1 MIQSSLYRALNKG
14 FDYQILACKDFKESE
29 LAKEVISYFKPNTK
43 AILFPEFRAKKNDDL
58 RSFFEEF
65 LQLLGGLRE
74 FYQALENKQEA
85 IIIAPISAL
94 LHPLPKKELLES
106 FKITL
111 LEKYNLK
118 DLKDKLFYYGY
129 EILDLVEVEGEASF
143 RGDIVDIYAPNSKAY
158 RLSFFD
164 TECESI
170 KEFDPTTQMSLKE
183 DLLEIEIPPT
193 LFSLDEPSYKD
204 LKTKVEQSP
213 LNSFSKD
220 LTSFGL
226 WFLGEKANDLLH
238 AYKSVISPKAL
249 EEIQELASLNE
260 LDCERFKSLKVLE
273 NAQGY
278 EDLEIHAHALEGFI
292 ALHSNHKITLLA
304 PNKTILDNVL
314 GTIKKSNMDN
324 VLGTIEKSNMEC
336 VIAPFVLNFKTP
348 DGIFI
353 SLNSFERKKKRQ
365 KSKLAL
371 NELNPGEWV
380 VHDDYGVGVFS
391 QLVQHSV
398 LGSKR
403 DFLEIAYLGEDKLL
417 LPVENLHLIARYV
430 AQSDSV
436 PVKDRLGKGS
446 FLKLKAKVRT
456 KLLEIA
462 GKIIE
467 LAAERNLILG
477 KKMDT
482 HLAELEVF
490 KSHAGFEYTSDQEK
504 AIAEISKD
512 LSSKRVMD
520 RLLSGD
526 VGFGKTE
533 VAMHAIFCAFLN
545 GFQSVLVVPTTL
557 LAHQHFETLRARFEN
572 FGVKVARLDRYA
584 SEKNK
589 LLKAVELGLIDV
601 LVGTHA
607 ILGAKFKNL
616 GLVVVDEEHKFG
628 VKQKE
633 ALKELSKSV
642 HFLSMSA
649 TPIPRTLNMALS
661 QIKSIS
667 SLKTPP
673 TDRKPSRTFLKEKN
687 DELLKEIIYR
697 ELRRNGQIFYIH
709 NHIAS
714 ISKVKTK
721 LENLIPKLKIAILHS
736 QINANKSEEIMLEFA
751 KGNYQVLLCT
761 SIVESGIHLP
771 NANTI
776 IIDNAQN
783 FGLADLHQLRG
794 RVGRGKKEGFCYFLI
809 EDQKSLNE
817 QALKRLLALEK
828 NSYLGSGESIA
839 YHDLEIRG
847 GGNLLGQDQSGH
859 IKNIGYALYT
869 RMLEDA
875 IYELSGGKKRLEKS
889 VEIQLGVSAFLNP
902 ELIASDSL
910 RLDLYR
916 RLSLCENVDEVGQ
929 IHEEIEDRFGKIDDL
944 SAQFLQIITLK
955 ILANQLGI
963 LKLSNFNQNITLTY
977 SDEKKE
983 SLKAPSKDDNDIL
996 ETLLKHLRAQIS
1008 LKQR

>member
-29 LAKEVISYFKPNTK
+29 LAKEVISYFKPNIK

-183 DLLEIEIPPT
+183 DLLEVEIPPT
-193 LFSLDEPSYKD
+193 LFSLNEPSYKD

-260 LDCERFKSLKVLE
+260 LDGERFKSLKVLE
-273 NAQGY
+273 TPQGY

-292 ALHSNHKITLLA
+292 ALHSNRKITLLA
-304 PNKTILDNVL
+304 PNKTILDNA
-314 GTIKKSNMDN
+314 ISA
-324 VLGTIEKSNMEC
+324 IERSSIEC

-482 HLAELEVF
+482 HLAELEIF

-512 LSSKRVMD
+512 LSSNRVMD

-545 GFQSVLVVPTTL
+545 GFQSALVVPTTL
-557 LAHQHFETLRARFEN
+557 LAHQHFETLRVRFEN

-607 ILGAKFKNL
+607 VLGAKFKNL

-661 QIKSIS
+661 QIKGIS

-721 LENLIPKLKIAILHS
+721 LEDLIPKLKIAILHS
-736 QINANKSEEIMLEFA
+736 QINANESEEIMLEFA

-794 RVGRGKKEGFCYFLI
+794 RVGRGKREGFCYFLI

-828 NSYLGSGESIA
+828 NSYLGSGESVA

-916 RLSLCENVDEVGQ
+916 RLSLCENIDEVGQ

-944 SAQFLQIITLK
+944 STQFLQIITLK

-963 LKLSNFNQNITLTY
+963 IKLSNFNQNITITY

-1008 LKQR
+1008 LKRR

>member
-14 FDYQILACKDFKESE
+14 FDYQILACKDFKESK
-29 LAKEVISYFKPNTK
+29 LAKEVINYFKPHIK
-43 AILFPEFRAKKNDDL
+43 AVLFPEFRAKKNDDL

-74 FYQALENKQEA
+74 FYQALENKQET

-94 LHPLPKKELLES
+94 LHPLPKKELLKS

-170 KEFDPTTQMSLKE
+170 KELDPTTQMSLKE

-260 LDCERFKSLKVLE
+260 LDGERFKSLKVLE

-292 ALHSNHKITLLA
+292 ALHSHHKITLLA
-304 PNKTILDNVL
+304 PNKTILDNAISAL
-314 GTIKKSNMDN
+314 
-324 VLGTIEKSNMEC
+324 EKSNIEC

-436 PVKDRLGKGS
+436 PAKDRLGKGS
-446 FLKLKAKVRT
+446 FLKLKVKVRT

-462 GKIIE
+462 SKIIE

-477 KKMDT
+477 KKMDV

-504 AIAEISKD
+504 AIAEISRD

-545 GFQSVLVVPTTL
+545 GFQSALVVPTTL

-589 LLKAVELGLIDV
+589 LLKAVELGLVDV

-661 QIKSIS
+661 QIKGIS

-721 LENLIPKLKIAILHS
+721 LEELIPKLKIAILHS

-828 NSYLGSGESIA
+828 NSYLGSGESVA

-963 LKLSNFNQNITLTY
+963 IKLSNFNQNITITY

-983 SLKAPSKDDNDIL
+983 SLKTPSKDDNDIL

-1008 LKQR
+1008 LKRR

>member
-29 LAKEVISYFKPNTK
+29 LAKEVISYVKPNIK
-43 AILFPEFRAKKNDDL
+43 AVLFPEFRAKKNDDL

-74 FYQALENKQEA
+74 FYQALENKQEV

-143 RGDIVDIYAPNSKAY
+143 RGDIVDIYIPNSKAY

-164 TECESI
+164 AECESI
-170 KEFDPTTQMSLKE
+170 KELDPATQMSLKE

-226 WFLGEKANDLLH
+226 WFLGEKANDLLGV
-238 AYKSVISPKAL
+238 YQSIISPRAL

-260 LDCERFKSLKVLE
+260 LDCERFKFLKVLE
-273 NAQGY
+273 SAQGY

-304 PNKTILDNVL
+304 PNKTILDNAISAL
-314 GTIKKSNMDN
+314 DAG
-324 VLGTIEKSNMEC
+324 NMEC

-348 DGIFI
+348 DRIFI
-353 SLNSFERKKKRQ
+353 SLNSFERKKKHR

-371 NELNPGEWV
+371 NELNAGEWV

-446 FLKLKAKVRT
+446 FLKLKAKVRA

-477 KKMDT
+477 KKMDV

-504 AIAEISKD
+504 AIAEISRD
-512 LSSKRVMD
+512 LSSHRVMD

-545 GFQSVLVVPTTL
+545 GFQSALVVPTTL
-557 LAHQHFETLRARFEN
+557 LAHQHFETLRVRFEK
-572 FGVKVARLDRYA
+572 FGVKVARLDRYIKT
-584 SEKNK
+584 SEKSK
-589 LLKAVELGLIDV
+589 LLKAVELGLVDALI
-601 LVGTHA
+601 GTHA
-607 ILGAKFKNL
+607 ILGVKFKNL
-616 GLVVVDEEHKFG
+616 GLMVVDEEHKFG

-661 QIKSIS
+661 QIKGIS

-721 LENLIPKLKIAILHS
+721 LEELIPKLKIAILHS
-736 QINANKSEEIMLEFA
+736 QINANESEEIMLEFA

-916 RLSLCENVDEVGQ
+916 RLSLCENTDEVGQ
-929 IHEEIEDRFGKIDDL
+929 IHEEIEDRFGKMDDL

-963 LKLSNFNQNITLTY
+963 IKLSNFNQNITITY

-996 ETLLKHLRAQIS
+996 ETLLKHLRAQTS
-1008 LKQR
+1008 LKRR

>member
-1 MIQSSLYRALNKG
+1 MIQSSLYGALNKG

-143 RGDIVDIYAPNSKAY
+143 RGDIVDIYVPNSKAY

-193 LFSLDEPSYKD
+193 LFSLNEQSYKD

-238 AYKSVISPKAL
+238 AYKSVISPRAL

-260 LDCERFKSLKVLE
+260 LDGERFKFLKVLE
-273 NAQGY
+273 NLQGY
-278 EDLEIHAHALEGFI
+278 EDLEIHAHALESFI
-292 ALHSNHKITLLA
+292 ALHSNRKITLLA
-304 PNKTILDNVL
+304 PNKTILDNAISAL
-314 GTIKKSNMDN
+314 
-324 VLGTIEKSNMEC
+324 EKSNIEC

-365 KSKLAL
+365 RSKLAL
-371 NELNPGEWV
+371 NELNAGEWV

-391 QLVQHSV
+391 QLVQHIVS
-398 LGSKR
+398 GSKR

-436 PVKDRLGKGS
+436 PTKDRLGKGS
-446 FLKLKAKVRT
+446 FLKLKAKVKT

-545 GFQSVLVVPTTL
+545 GFQSALVVPTTL

-607 ILGAKFKNL
+607 IFCAKFKNL

-633 ALKELSKSV
+633 ALKKLSKSV

-661 QIKSIS
+661 QIKGIS
-667 SLKTPP
+667 SLKIPP

-687 DELLKEIIYR
+687 DELLKEIIHR

-721 LENLIPKLKIAILHS
+721 LEDLIPKLKIAILHS
-736 QINANKSEEIMLEFA
+736 QISAHESEETMLEFA

-889 VEIQLGVSAFLNP
+889 VEIQLSVSAFLNP
-902 ELIASDSL
+902 ELIGSDSL

-916 RLSLCENVDEVGQ
+916 RLSLCENTDEVGQ

-963 LKLSNFNQNITLTY
+963 IKLSNFNQNITITY

-1008 LKQR
+1008 LKRH

>member
-14 FDYQILACKDFKESE
+14 FDYQILACKDLKESE

-129 EILDLVEVEGEASF
+129 EIVDLVEVEGEASF

-183 DLLEIEIPPT
+183 DWLEIEIPPT

-213 LNSFSKD
+213 FNSFSKD

-273 NAQGY
+273 NPQGY
-278 EDLEIHAHALEGFI
+278 EDLEIHAHALESFI
-292 ALHSNHKITLLA
+292 ALHSNRKITLLA
-304 PNKTILDNVL
+304 PNKTILDNAVSAL
-314 GTIKKSNMDN
+314 ERNNI
-324 VLGTIEKSNMEC
+324 EC

-403 DFLEIAYLGEDKLL
+403 DFLEIAYWGEDKLL

-436 PVKDRLGKGS
+436 PIKDRLGKGS

-477 KKMDT
+477 KKMET

-545 GFQSVLVVPTTL
+545 GFQSALVVPTTL

-589 LLKAVELGLIDV
+589 LLKAVELGQIDA
-601 LVGTHA
+601 LVGTHV

-661 QIKSIS
+661 QIKGIS

-687 DELLKEIIYR
+687 DELLKEIIHR

-721 LENLIPKLKIAILHS
+721 LEDLIPKLKIAILHS
-736 QINANKSEEIMLEFA
+736 QINANESEEIMLEFA
-751 KGNYQVLLCT
+751 KGSYQVLLCT

-794 RVGRGKKEGFCYFLI
+794 RVGRGRKEGFCYFLI
-809 EDQKSLNE
+809 EDQKNLNE

-963 LKLSNFNQNITLTY
+963 IKLSNFNQNITLTY

-1008 LKQR
+1008 LKRR

>member
-29 LAKEVISYFKPNTK
+29 LAKEVISYFKPNIK

-164 TECESI
+164 MECESI

-183 DLLEIEIPPT
+183 DLLEVEIPPT
-193 LFSLDEPSYKD
+193 LFSLNEQSYKD

-226 WFLGEKANDLLH
+226 WFLGEKANDLLP

-260 LDCERFKSLKVLE
+260 LDGERFKFLKVLE
-273 NAQGY
+273 NPQGY
-278 EDLEIHAHALEGFI
+278 EDLEIHAHALESFI
-292 ALHSNHKITLLA
+292 ALHSNRKITLLA
-304 PNKTILDNVL
+304 PNKTILDNAISTL
-314 GTIKKSNMDN
+314 
-324 VLGTIEKSNMEC
+324 EKSHIEC

-371 NELNPGEWV
+371 NELNAGEWV

-403 DFLEIAYLGEDKLL
+403 DFLEIAYFGEDKLL

-436 PVKDRLGKGS
+436 PTKDRLGKGS
-446 FLKLKAKVRT
+446 FLKLKAKVKT

-462 GKIIE
+462 SKIIE

-482 HLAELEVF
+482 HLAELEIF

-512 LSSKRVMD
+512 LSSHKVMD

-545 GFQSVLVVPTTL
+545 GFQSALVVPTTL

-661 QIKSIS
+661 QIKGIS

-687 DELLKEIIYR
+687 DELLKEIIHR

-721 LENLIPKLKIAILHS
+721 LEDLIPKLKIAILHS
-736 QINANKSEEIMLEFA
+736 QISAHESEEIMLEFA

-776 IIDNAQN
+776 IIDNVQN

-817 QALKRLLALEK
+817 QALKRLIALEK

-859 IKNIGYALYT
+859 IKNIGYVLYT

-889 VEIQLGVSAFLNP
+889 VEIQLSVSAFLNP
-902 ELIASDSL
+902 ELIGSDSL

-916 RLSLCENVDEVGQ
+916 RLSLCENTDEVGQ

-963 LKLSNFNQNITLTY
+963 IKLSNFNQNITITY

-996 ETLLKHLRAQIS
+996 ETLLKHLHAQIS
-1008 LKQR
+1008 LKRH

>member
-1 MIQSSLYRALNKG
+1 MIQSSLYKALNKG
-14 FDYQILACKDFKESE
+14 FDYQILACKDFKESK
-29 LAKEVISYFKPNTK
+29 LAKEVISYFKPNIK
-43 AILFPEFRAKKNDDL
+43 AVLFPEFRAKKNDDL

-65 LQLLGGLRE
+65 LQLLGALRE
-74 FYQALENKQEA
+74 FYQALENKQET

-143 RGDIVDIYAPNSKAY
+143 RGDIVDIYIPNSKAY

-164 TECESI
+164 AECESI
-170 KEFDPTTQMSLKE
+170 KELDPTTQMSLKE

-226 WFLGEKANDLLH
+226 WFLGEKVQDLLSV
-238 AYKSVISPKAL
+238 YKSVISPKAL

-260 LDCERFKSLKVLE
+260 LDGERFKSLKVLE
-273 NAQGY
+273 NPQGY

-292 ALHSNHKITLLA
+292 ALHSHHKITLLA
-304 PNKTILDNVL
+304 PNKTILDNAISAL
-314 GTIKKSNMDN
+314 
-324 VLGTIEKSNMEC
+324 EKSSMEC

-504 AIAEISKD
+504 AIAEISRD
-512 LSSKRVMD
+512 LSSHRVMD

-545 GFQSVLVVPTTL
+545 GFQSALVVPTTL
-557 LAHQHFETLRARFEN
+557 LAHQHFETLKARFEN
-572 FGVKVARLDRYA
+572 FGVKVARLDRYIKT
-584 SEKNK
+584 SEKSK
-589 LLKAVELGLIDV
+589 LLKAVELGQVDALI
-601 LVGTHA
+601 GTHA

-616 GLVVVDEEHKFG
+616 GLMVVDEEHKFG

-661 QIKSIS
+661 QIKGIS

-721 LENLIPKLKIAILHS
+721 LEELIPKLKIAILHS
-736 QINANKSEEIMLEFA
+736 QINANESEEIMLEFA

-916 RLSLCENVDEVGQ
+916 RLSLCENTDEVGQ
-929 IHEEIEDRFGKIDDL
+929 IHEEIEDRFGKMDDL

-963 LKLSNFNQNITLTY
+963 IKLSNFNQNITLTY
-977 SDEKKE
+977 SDEHKE

-1008 LKQR
+1008 LKRR

>member
-1 MIQSSLYRALNKG
+1 MIQSSLYGALNKG

-29 LAKEVISYFKPNTK
+29 IAKEVISYFKPNTK

-164 TECESI
+164 MECESI

-193 LFSLDEPSYKD
+193 LFSLNEQSYKD

-260 LDCERFKSLKVLE
+260 LDYERFKSLKVLE
-273 NAQGY
+273 NPQGY
-278 EDLEIHAHALEGFI
+278 EDLEIHAHALESFI
-292 ALHSNHKITLLA
+292 ALHSNRKITLLA
-304 PNKTILDNVL
+304 PNKTILDNAISAL
-314 GTIKKSNMDN
+314 
-324 VLGTIEKSNMEC
+324 EKSHIEC

-371 NELNPGEWV
+371 NELNAGEWV

-436 PVKDRLGKGS
+436 PIKDRLGKGS
-446 FLKLKAKVRT
+446 FLKLKAKVKT

-462 GKIIE
+462 SKIIE

-482 HLAELEVF
+482 HLAELEIF

-504 AIAEISKD
+504 AIAEILKD

-545 GFQSVLVVPTTL
+545 GFQSALVVPTTL

-661 QIKSIS
+661 QIKGIS
-667 SLKTPP
+667 SLKIPP

-687 DELLKEIIYR
+687 DELLKEIIHR

-721 LENLIPKLKIAILHS
+721 LEDLIPKLKIAILHS
-736 QINANKSEEIMLEFA
+736 QINAHESEEIMLEFA

-776 IIDNAQN
+776 VIDNAQN

-889 VEIQLGVSAFLNP
+889 VEIQLSVSAFLNP

-916 RLSLCENVDEVGQ
+916 RLSLCENIDEVGQ

-963 LKLSNFNQNITLTY
+963 IKLSNFNQNITIIY
-977 SDEKKE
+977 SDEKRE

-1008 LKQR
+1008 LKRH

>member
-14 FDYQILACKDFKESE
+14 FDYQILACKDFKESK
-29 LAKEVISYFKPNTK
+29 LAKEVINYFKPNIK
-43 AILFPEFRAKKNDDL
+43 AVLFPEFRAKKNDDL

-74 FYQALENKQEA
+74 FYQALGNKQEA

-170 KEFDPTTQMSLKE
+170 KELDPTTQMSLKE

-238 AYKSVISPKAL
+238 AYKSVISPKVL

-260 LDCERFKSLKVLE
+260 LDGERFKSLKVLE
-273 NAQGY
+273 NPQGY

-292 ALHSNHKITLLA
+292 TLHSNRKITLLA
-304 PNKTILDNVL
+304 PNKTILDNAISAL
-314 GTIKKSNMDN
+314 
-324 VLGTIEKSNMEC
+324 EKSHIEC

-436 PVKDRLGKGS
+436 PAKDRLGKGS

-477 KKMDT
+477 KKMDV

-545 GFQSVLVVPTTL
+545 GFQSALVVPTTL

-589 LLKAVELGLIDV
+589 LLKAVELGLVDV

-661 QIKSIS
+661 QIKGIS

-828 NSYLGSGESIA
+828 NSYLGSGESVA

-916 RLSLCENVDEVGQ
+916 RLSLCEDVDEVGQ

-963 LKLSNFNQNITLTY
+963 IKLSNFNQNITITY
-977 SDEKKE
+977 GDEKKE

-996 ETLLKHLRAQIS
+996 ETLLKHLHAQIS
-1008 LKQR
+1008 LKRR

>member
-14 FDYQILACKDFKESE
+14 FDYQILACKDFKESK
-29 LAKEVISYFKPNTK
+29 LAKEVISYFKPNIK
-43 AILFPEFRAKKNDDL
+43 AVLFPEFRAKKNDDL

-74 FYQALENKQEA
+74 FYQALENKQET

-143 RGDIVDIYAPNSKAY
+143 RGDIVDIYVPNSKAY

-170 KEFDPTTQMSLKE
+170 KELDPTTQMSLKE

-193 LFSLDEPSYKD
+193 LFSLDESSYKD

-260 LDCERFKSLKVLE
+260 LDCERFKFLEVLE

-292 ALHSNHKITLLA
+292 ALHSHHKITLLA

-314 GTIKKSNMDN
+314 GTI
-324 VLGTIEKSNMEC
+324 EKSSMEC

-417 LPVENLHLIARYV
+417 LPVENLHLITRYV

-436 PVKDRLGKGS
+436 PAKDRLGKGS

-462 GKIIE
+462 SKIIE

-477 KKMDT
+477 KKMDV

-490 KSHAGFEYTSDQEK
+490 KSHAGFEYTNDQEK

-512 LSSKRVMD
+512 LSSHRVMD

-545 GFQSVLVVPTTL
+545 GFQSALVVPTTL

-572 FGVKVARLDRYA
+572 FGVKVARLDRYV

-589 LLKAVELGLIDV
+589 LLKAVELGQVDALI
-601 LVGTHA
+601 GTHA
-607 ILGAKFKNL
+607 ILGTKFKNL

-661 QIKSIS
+661 QIKGIS
-667 SLKTPP
+667 SLKIPP

-687 DELLKEIIYR
+687 DELLKEIIHR

-721 LENLIPKLKIAILHS
+721 LEELIPKLKIAILHS
-736 QINANKSEEIMLEFA
+736 QINANESEEIMLEFA

-809 EDQKSLNE
+809 ENQKSLNE

-963 LKLSNFNQNITLTY
+963 IKLSNFNQNITITY

-1008 LKQR
+1008 LKRR

>member
-29 LAKEVISYFKPNTK
+29 LAKEVISYFKPNIKT
-43 AILFPEFRAKKNDDL
+43 ILFPEFRAKKNDDL

-74 FYQALENKQEA
+74 FYQALENKQET

-143 RGDIVDIYAPNSKAY
+143 RGDIVDIYVPNSKAY

-183 DLLEIEIPPT
+183 ELLEIEIPPT

-226 WFLGEKANDLLH
+226 WFLGEKAQDLLSV
-238 AYKSVISPKAL
+238 YKSVISPRAL

-260 LDCERFKSLKVLE
+260 LDDERFKFLKVLE

-304 PNKTILDNVL
+304 PNKTILDNAISAL
-314 GTIKKSNMDN
+314 
-324 VLGTIEKSNMEC
+324 EKSSMEC

-391 QLVQHSV
+391 QLIQHSV

-436 PVKDRLGKGS
+436 PAKDRLGKGS

-504 AIAEISKD
+504 AIAEISRD
-512 LSSKRVMD
+512 LSSHRVMD

-557 LAHQHFETLRARFEN
+557 LAHQHFETLRVRFEN
-572 FGVKVARLDRYA
+572 FCVKVARLDRYA

-589 LLKAVELGLIDV
+589 LLKAVGLGLIDV

-661 QIKSIS
+661 QIKGIS

-736 QINANKSEEIMLEFA
+736 QINAYESEEIMLEFA

-929 IHEEIEDRFGKIDDL
+929 IHEEIEDRFGKMDDL

-977 SDEKKE
+977 NDEHKE

-1008 LKQR
+1008 LKRR

>member
-1 MIQSSLYRALNKG
+1 MIQSSLYGALNKG

-143 RGDIVDIYAPNSKAY
+143 RGDIVDIYVPNSKAY

-193 LFSLDEPSYKD
+193 LFSLNEQSYKD

-260 LDCERFKSLKVLE
+260 LDGERFKFLKVLE
-273 NAQGY
+273 NPQGY
-278 EDLEIHAHALEGFI
+278 EDLEIHVHALESFI
-292 ALHSNHKITLLA
+292 ALHSNRKITLLA
-304 PNKTILDNVL
+304 PNKTILDNAISVL
-314 GTIKKSNMDN
+314 
-324 VLGTIEKSNMEC
+324 EKSHIEC

-353 SLNSFERKKKRQ
+353 SLNSFERKKKHQ

-371 NELNPGEWV
+371 NELNAGEWV

-436 PVKDRLGKGS
+436 PTKDRLGKGS
-446 FLKLKAKVRT
+446 FLKLKAKVKT

-482 HLAELEVF
+482 HLAELEIF

-504 AIAEISKD
+504 AIAEILKD

-545 GFQSVLVVPTTL
+545 GFQSALVVPTTL

-589 LLKAVELGLIDV
+589 LLKAVELGLVDV

-633 ALKELSKSV
+633 SLKELSKSV

-661 QIKSIS
+661 QIKGIS
-667 SLKTPP
+667 SLKIPP

-687 DELLKEIIYR
+687 DELLKEIIHR

-721 LENLIPKLKIAILHS
+721 LEDLIPKLKIAILHS
-736 QINANKSEEIMLEFA
+736 QISAHESEEIMLEFA

-776 IIDNAQN
+776 IIDNTQN

-889 VEIQLGVSAFLNP
+889 VEIQLSVSAFLNP
-902 ELIASDSL
+902 ELIGSDSL

-916 RLSLCENVDEVGQ
+916 RLSLCENTDEVGQ

-963 LKLSNFNQNITLTY
+963 IKLSNFNQNITITY

-1008 LKQR
+1008 LKRH

>member
-14 FDYQILACKDFKESE
+14 FDYQILACKDFKESK
-29 LAKEVISYFKPNTK
+29 LAKEVISYFKPNIK
-43 AILFPEFRAKKNDDL
+43 AVLFPEFKAKKNDDL

-65 LQLLGGLRE
+65 LQLLGALRE
-74 FYQALENKQEA
+74 FYQALENKQET

-143 RGDIVDIYAPNSKAY
+143 RGDIVDIYIPNSKAY

-164 TECESI
+164 AECESI
-170 KEFDPTTQMSLKE
+170 KELDPTTQMSLKE

-226 WFLGEKANDLLH
+226 WFLGEKAQDLLSV
-238 AYKSVISPKAL
+238 YKSVISPRAL

-260 LDCERFKSLKVLE
+260 LDDERFKFLKVLE

-292 ALHSNHKITLLA
+292 ALHSHHKITLLA
-304 PNKTILDNVL
+304 PNKTILDNAL
-314 GTIKKSNMDN
+314 GALDA
-324 VLGTIEKSNMEC
+324 GNMEC

-348 DGIFI
+348 DRIFI
-353 SLNSFERKKKRQ
+353 SLNSFERKKKHK

-446 FLKLKAKVRT
+446 FLKLKAKVRA

-477 KKMDT
+477 KKMDV

-504 AIAEISKD
+504 AIAEISRD
-512 LSSKRVMD
+512 LSSHKVMD

-545 GFQSVLVVPTTL
+545 GFQSALVVPTTL
-557 LAHQHFETLRARFEN
+557 LVHQHFETLKARFEN
-572 FGVKVARLDRYA
+572 FGVKVARLDRYIKT
-584 SEKNK
+584 SEKSK
-589 LLKAVELGLIDV
+589 LLKAVELGQVDALI
-601 LVGTHA
+601 GTHA

-616 GLVVVDEEHKFG
+616 GLMVVDEEHKFG

-661 QIKSIS
+661 QIKGIS

-687 DELLKEIIYR
+687 DELLKEIIHR

-736 QINANKSEEIMLEFA
+736 QINANESEEIMLEFA

-809 EDQKSLNE
+809 EDQKNLNE

-929 IHEEIEDRFGKIDDL
+929 IHEEIEDRFGKMDDL

-977 SDEKKE
+977 SNEHKE

-1008 LKQR
+1008 LKRR

>member
-14 FDYQILACKDFKESE
+14 FDYQILACKDFKESK
-29 LAKEVISYFKPNTK
+29 LAKEVISYFKPNIK
-43 AILFPEFRAKKNDDL
+43 AVLFPEFRAKKNDDL

-65 LQLLGGLRE
+65 LQLLGALRE
-74 FYQALENKQEA
+74 FYQALENKQET

-170 KEFDPTTQMSLKE
+170 KELDPTTQMSLKE

-193 LFSLDEPSYKD
+193 LFSLDESSYKD

-226 WFLGEKANDLLH
+226 WFLGEKANDLLC
-238 AYKSVISPKAL
+238 AYKSVISPRAL

-260 LDCERFKSLKVLE
+260 LDCERFKLLKVLE

-314 GTIKKSNMDN
+314 GTI
-324 VLGTIEKSNMEC
+324 EKSSMEC

-353 SLNSFERKKKRQ
+353 SLNSFERNKKRQ

-430 AQSDSV
+430 VQSDSV
-436 PVKDRLGKGS
+436 PAKDRLGKGS

-462 GKIIE
+462 SKIIE

-477 KKMDT
+477 KKMDV

-512 LSSKRVMD
+512 LSSHRVMD

-545 GFQSVLVVPTTL
+545 GFQSALVVPTTL

-572 FGVKVARLDRYA
+572 FGVKVARLDRYIKT

-589 LLKAVELGLIDV
+589 LLKAVELGLVDV

-616 GLVVVDEEHKFG
+616 GLMVVDEEHKFG

-661 QIKSIS
+661 QIKGIS

-916 RLSLCENVDEVGQ
+916 RLSLCENTDEVGQ

-963 LKLSNFNQNITLTY
+963 IKLSNFNQNITITY
-977 SDEKKE
+977 RDEKKE

-1008 LKQR
+1008 LKRR

>member
-29 LAKEVISYFKPNTK
+29 LAKEVISYFRPNTK

-74 FYQALENKQEA
+74 FYQALENKQET

-164 TECESI
+164 AECESI

-193 LFSLDEPSYKD
+193 LFSLNEPSYKD

-226 WFLGEKANDLLH
+226 WFLGEKAHDLLH

-260 LDCERFKSLKVLE
+260 LDYERFKFLKVLE
-273 NAQGY
+273 SAQGY

-292 ALHSNHKITLLA
+292 ALHSNRKITLLA
-304 PNKTILDNVL
+304 PNKTILDNAISAL
-314 GTIKKSNMDN
+314 
-324 VLGTIEKSNMEC
+324 EKSHIEC

-430 AQSDSV
+430 VQSDSV

-446 FLKLKAKVRT
+446 FLKLKAKVKT

-462 GKIIE
+462 SKIIE

-545 GFQSVLVVPTTL
+545 GFQSALVVPTTL

-589 LLKAVELGLIDV
+589 LLKAVGLGQVDV

-661 QIKSIS
+661 QIKGIS

-721 LENLIPKLKIAILHS
+721 LEDLIPKLKIAILHS
-736 QINANKSEEIMLEFA
+736 QINANESEEIMLEFA

-828 NSYLGSGESIA
+828 NSYLGSGESVA

-859 IKNIGYALYT
+859 IKNIGYAFYT

-889 VEIQLGVSAFLNP
+889 VEIQLSVSAFLNP

-916 RLSLCENVDEVGQ
+916 RLSLCENTDEVGQ

-963 LKLSNFNQNITLTY
+963 IKLSNFNQNITITY

-1008 LKQR
+1008 LKRR

>member
-29 LAKEVISYFKPNTK
+29 LAKEVISYFKPNIK
-43 AILFPEFRAKKNDDL
+43 AVLFPEFRAKKNDDL

-74 FYQALENKQEA
+74 FYQALENKQET

-143 RGDIVDIYAPNSKAY
+143 RGDIVDIYIPNSKAY

-260 LDCERFKSLKVLE
+260 LDGERFKFLEVLE

-292 ALHSNHKITLLA
+292 TLHSNRKITLLA
-304 PNKTILDNVL
+304 PNKTILDNV
-314 GTIKKSNMDN
+314 IS
-324 VLGTIEKSNMEC
+324 TIERSSIEC

-436 PVKDRLGKGS
+436 PTKDRLGKGS
-446 FLKLKAKVRT
+446 FLKLKAKVKT

-504 AIAEISKD
+504 AIAEISRD

-545 GFQSVLVVPTTL
+545 GFQSALVVPTTL

-589 LLKAVELGLIDV
+589 LLKAAELGLIDV

-661 QIKSIS
+661 QIKGIS
-667 SLKTPP
+667 SLKIPP

-721 LENLIPKLKIAILHS
+721 LEELIPKLKIAILHS
-736 QINANKSEEIMLEFA
+736 QINTNESEEIMLEFA

-944 SAQFLQIITLK
+944 SVQFLQIITLK
-955 ILANQLGI
+955 ILANQLDI
-963 LKLSNFNQNITLTY
+963 IKLSNFNQNITITY

-1008 LKQR
+1008 LKRR

>member
-29 LAKEVISYFKPNTK
+29 LAKEVISYFKPNIK

-74 FYQALENKQEA
+74 FYQALENEQEA

-129 EILDLVEVEGEASF
+129 EIVDLVEVEGEASF

-183 DLLEIEIPPT
+183 DWLEIEIPPT
-193 LFSLDEPSYKD
+193 LFSLDESSYKD

-213 LNSFSKD
+213 FNSFSKD
-220 LTSFGL
+220 LISFGL

-238 AYKSVISPKAL
+238 AYKSVISPRAL

-260 LDCERFKSLKVLE
+260 LDCERFKLLKVLE
-273 NAQGY
+273 NPQGY
-278 EDLEIHAHALEGFI
+278 EDLEIHVHALESFM

-304 PNKTILDNVL
+304 PNKTILDNAISVL
-314 GTIKKSNMDN
+314 
-324 VLGTIEKSNMEC
+324 EKSNIEC

-436 PVKDRLGKGS
+436 PIKDRLGKGS

-477 KKMDT
+477 KKMET

-545 GFQSVLVVPTTL
+545 GFQSALVVPTTL
-557 LAHQHFETLRARFEN
+557 LVHQHFETLRARFEN

-607 ILGAKFKNL
+607 ILGTKFKNL

-661 QIKSIS
+661 QIKGIS

-721 LENLIPKLKIAILHS
+721 LEDLIPKLKIAILHS
-736 QINANKSEEIMLEFA
+736 QINANESEEIMLEFA

-828 NSYLGSGESIA
+828 NSYLGSGESVA

-916 RLSLCENVDEVGQ
+916 RLSLCENTDEVGQ

-955 ILANQLGI
+955 ILTNQLGI
-963 LKLSNFNQNITLTY
+963 IKLSNFNQNITITY
-977 SDEKKE
+977 SGEKKE

-1008 LKQR
+1008 LKRR

>member
-1 MIQSSLYRALNKG
+1 MIQSSLYKALNKG

-29 LAKEVISYFKPNTK
+29 LAKEVISYVKPNTK

-85 IIIAPISAL
+85 IIIAPISTL

-143 RGDIVDIYAPNSKAY
+143 RGDIVDIYIPNSKAY

-164 TECESI
+164 AGCESI
-170 KEFDPTTQMSLKE
+170 KELDPTTQMSLKE

-226 WFLGEKANDLLH
+226 WFLGEKAQDLLSV
-238 AYKSVISPKAL
+238 YKSVISPRAL

-260 LDCERFKSLKVLE
+260 LDDERFKFLKVLE

-304 PNKTILDNVL
+304 PNKTILDNAVSAL
-314 GTIKKSNMDN
+314 DT
-324 VLGTIEKSNMEC
+324 SNMEC

-348 DGIFI
+348 NRIFI

-371 NELNPGEWV
+371 NELNAGEWV

-391 QLVQHSV
+391 QLIQHSV

-477 KKMDT
+477 KKMDV

-504 AIAEISKD
+504 AIAEISRD
-512 LSSKRVMD
+512 LSSHRVMD

-545 GFQSVLVVPTTL
+545 GFQSALVVPTTL

-572 FGVKVARLDRYA
+572 FGVKVARLDRYIKT

-589 LLKAVELGLIDV
+589 LLKAVELGQVDALI
-601 LVGTHA
+601 GTHA

-616 GLVVVDEEHKFG
+616 GLMVVDEEHKFG

-661 QIKSIS
+661 QIKGIS

-721 LENLIPKLKIAILHS
+721 LEELIPKLKIAILHS
-736 QINANKSEEIMLEFA
+736 QINANESEEIMLEFA

-809 EDQKSLNE
+809 EDQKNLNE

-916 RLSLCENVDEVGQ
+916 RLSLCEDVDEVGQ
-929 IHEEIEDRFGKIDDL
+929 IHEEIEDRFGKMDDL

-977 SDEKKE
+977 SDEHKE

-1008 LKQR
+1008 LKRR

>member
-43 AILFPEFRAKKNDDL
+43 AVLFPELRAKKNDDL

-74 FYQALENKQEA
+74 FYQALENKQET

-170 KEFDPTTQMSLKE
+170 KEFDPITQMSLKE

-193 LFSLDEPSYKD
+193 LFSLDESSYKD

-226 WFLGEKANDLLH
+226 WFLGEKAQDLLIV
-238 AYKSVISPKAL
+238 YKSIISPRAL

-260 LDCERFKSLKVLE
+260 LDCERFKFLKVLE

-304 PNKTILDNVL
+304 PNKTILDNAISAL
-314 GTIKKSNMDN
+314 DAG
-324 VLGTIEKSNMEC
+324 NMEC

-436 PVKDRLGKGS
+436 PAKDRLGKGS

-462 GKIIE
+462 SKIIE

-477 KKMDT
+477 KKMDV

-512 LSSKRVMD
+512 LSSHRVMD

-545 GFQSVLVVPTTL
+545 GFQSALVVPTTL

-589 LLKAVELGLIDV
+589 LLKAVELGQVDALI
-601 LVGTHA
+601 GTHA

-661 QIKSIS
+661 QIKGIS

-714 ISKVKTK
+714 ILKVKTK
-721 LENLIPKLKIAILHS
+721 LEDLIPKLKIAILHS
-736 QINANKSEEIMLEFA
+736 QINANESEEIMLEFA

-828 NSYLGSGESIA
+828 NSYLGSGESVA

-916 RLSLCENVDEVGQ
+916 RLSLCENTDEVGQ

-963 LKLSNFNQNITLTY
+963 IKLSNFNQNITITY

-1008 LKQR
+1008 LKRR

>member
-74 FYQALENKQEA
+74 FYQALENKQEV

-170 KEFDPTTQMSLKE
+170 KELDPATQMSLKE

-226 WFLGEKANDLLH
+226 WFLGEKAQDLLSV
-238 AYKSVISPKAL
+238 YKSVISPKAL

-260 LDCERFKSLKVLE
+260 LDYERFKFLKVLE

-278 EDLEIHAHALEGFI
+278 EDLEIHAHALESFI

-304 PNKTILDNVL
+304 PNKMILDNAISAL
-314 GTIKKSNMDN
+314 
-324 VLGTIEKSNMEC
+324 EKSSMEC

-371 NELNPGEWV
+371 NELNAGEWV

-477 KKMDT
+477 KKMDV

-512 LSSKRVMD
+512 LSSHRVMD

-545 GFQSVLVVPTTL
+545 GFQSALVVPTTL
-557 LAHQHFETLRARFEN
+557 LAHQHFETLRTRFEN

-589 LLKAVELGLIDV
+589 LLKAVELGLVDV

-661 QIKSIS
+661 QIKGIS

-721 LENLIPKLKIAILHS
+721 LEELIPKLKIAILHS
-736 QINANKSEEIMLEFA
+736 QINANESEEIMLEFA
-751 KGNYQVLLCT
+751 KGSYQVLLCT

-963 LKLSNFNQNITLTY
+963 IKLSNFNQNITLTY

-1008 LKQR
+1008 LKRR

>member
-14 FDYQILACKDFKESE
+14 FDYQILACKDFKESK

-43 AILFPEFRAKKNDDL
+43 AVLFPEFRAKKNDDL

-74 FYQALENKQEA
+74 FYQALENKQET

-183 DLLEIEIPPT
+183 ELLEIEIPPT

-226 WFLGEKANDLLH
+226 WFLGEKANDLLC
-238 AYKSVISPKAL
+238 AYKSVISPRAL

-260 LDCERFKSLKVLE
+260 LDCERFKLLKVLE

-292 ALHSNHKITLLA
+292 ALHSNRKITLLA
-304 PNKTILDNVL
+304 PNKTILDNAISAL
-314 GTIKKSNMDN
+314 
-324 VLGTIEKSNMEC
+324 EKSSIQC

-436 PVKDRLGKGS
+436 PAKDRLGKGS

-545 GFQSVLVVPTTL
+545 GFQSALVVPTTL

-589 LLKAVELGLIDV
+589 LLKAVELGQVDALI
-601 LVGTHA
+601 GTHA

-661 QIKSIS
+661 QIKGIS

-687 DELLKEIIYR
+687 DELLKEIIHR

-721 LENLIPKLKIAILHS
+721 LEDLIPKLKIAILHS
-736 QINANKSEEIMLEFA
+736 QINANESEEIMLEFA

-963 LKLSNFNQNITLTY
+963 IKLSNFNQNITLTY
-977 SDEKKE
+977 SDEHKE

-1008 LKQR
+1008 LKRR

>member
-1 MIQSSLYRALNKG
+1 MIQSSLYGALNKG

-164 TECESI
+164 MECESI

-193 LFSLDEPSYKD
+193 LFSLNEQSYKD

-238 AYKSVISPKAL
+238 AHKSVISPKAL

-260 LDCERFKSLKVLE
+260 LDGERFKFLKVLE
-273 NAQGY
+273 NPHGY
-278 EDLEIHAHALEGFI
+278 EDLEIHAHALESFI
-292 ALHSNHKITLLA
+292 ALHSDRKITLLA
-304 PNKTILDNVL
+304 PNKTILDNAISVL
-314 GTIKKSNMDN
+314 
-324 VLGTIEKSNMEC
+324 EKSHIEC

-371 NELNPGEWV
+371 NELNAGEWV

-403 DFLEIAYLGEDKLL
+403 DFLEIAYWGEDKLL

-436 PVKDRLGKGS
+436 PTKDRLGKGN
-446 FLKLKAKVRT
+446 FLKLKAKVKT

-482 HLAELEVF
+482 HLAELEIF

-545 GFQSVLVVPTTL
+545 GFQSALVVPTTL

-607 ILGAKFKNL
+607 IFCTKFKNL

-661 QIKSIS
+661 QIKGIS
-667 SLKTPP
+667 SLKIPP

-687 DELLKEIIYR
+687 DELLKEIIHR

-721 LENLIPKLKIAILHS
+721 LEDLIPKLKIAILHS
-736 QINANKSEEIMLEFA
+736 QINANESEEIMLEFA

-776 IIDNAQN
+776 VIDNAQN

-889 VEIQLGVSAFLNP
+889 VEIQLSVSAFLNP

-916 RLSLCENVDEVGQ
+916 RLSLCENTDEVGQ

-963 LKLSNFNQNITLTY
+963 IKLSNFNQNITITY

-996 ETLLKHLRAQIS
+996 ETLLKHLHAQIS
-1008 LKQR
+1008 LKRH

>member
-74 FYQALENKQEA
+74 FYQTLENKQEA

-164 TECESI
+164 MECESI

-193 LFSLDEPSYKD
+193 LFSLNEQSYKD

-260 LDCERFKSLKVLE
+260 LDGERFKFLKVLE
-273 NAQGY
+273 NPQGY
-278 EDLEIHAHALEGFI
+278 EDLEIHAHALESFI
-292 ALHSNHKITLLA
+292 ALHSNRKITLLA
-304 PNKTILDNVL
+304 PNKTILDNAISVL
-314 GTIKKSNMDN
+314 
-324 VLGTIEKSNMEC
+324 EKSHIEC

-371 NELNPGEWV
+371 NELNAGEWV

-436 PVKDRLGKGS
+436 PTKDRLGKGS
-446 FLKLKAKVRT
+446 FLKLKAKVKT

-462 GKIIE
+462 SKIIE

-545 GFQSVLVVPTTL
+545 GFQSALVVPTTL

-607 ILGAKFKNL
+607 IFCAKFKNL

-661 QIKSIS
+661 QIKGIS
-667 SLKTPP
+667 SLKIPP

-687 DELLKEIIYR
+687 DELLKEIIHR

-721 LENLIPKLKIAILHS
+721 LEELIPKLKIAILHS
-736 QINANKSEEIMLEFA
+736 QINANESEETMLEFA

-889 VEIQLGVSAFLNP
+889 VEIQLSVSAFLNP

-916 RLSLCENVDEVGQ
+916 RLSLCENTDEVGQ
-929 IHEEIEDRFGKIDDL
+929 IHEEIEDRFGKADDL
-944 SAQFLQIITLK
+944 STQFLQIITLK

-963 LKLSNFNQNITLTY
+963 IKLSNFNQNITITY

-996 ETLLKHLRAQIS
+996 ETLLKHLHAQIS
-1008 LKQR
+1008 LKRH

>member
-43 AILFPEFRAKKNDDL
+43 AVLFPEFRAKKNDDL

-164 TECESI
+164 AECESI
-170 KEFDPTTQMSLKE
+170 KELDPTTQMSLKE

-213 LNSFSKD
+213 FNSFSKD

-260 LDCERFKSLKVLE
+260 LDYERFKFLKVLE

-314 GTIKKSNMDN
+314 GTI
-324 VLGTIEKSNMEC
+324 EKSSMEC

-436 PVKDRLGKGS
+436 PAKDRLGKGS

-512 LSSKRVMD
+512 LSSHRVMD

-533 VAMHAIFCAFLN
+533 VAMHAIFCTFLN
-545 GFQSVLVVPTTL
+545 GFQSALVVPTTL

-589 LLKAVELGLIDV
+589 LLKAVELGQVDV

-661 QIKSIS
+661 QIKGIS
-667 SLKTPP
+667 SLKIPP

-687 DELLKEIIYR
+687 DELLKEIIHR

-721 LENLIPKLKIAILHS
+721 LEDLIPKLKIAILHS
-736 QINANKSEEIMLEFA
+736 QISANESEEIMLEFA

-869 RMLEDA
+869 RMLEDV

-889 VEIQLGVSAFLNP
+889 VEIQLSVSAFLNP

-916 RLSLCENVDEVGQ
+916 RLSLCENTDEVGQ

-963 LKLSNFNQNITLTY
+963 IKLSNFNQNITIIY

-996 ETLLKHLRAQIS
+996 ETLLKHLRTQIP
-1008 LKQR
+1008 LKRH

>member
-14 FDYQILACKDFKESE
+14 FDYQILACKDFKESK

-170 KEFDPTTQMSLKE
+170 KEFDPITQMSLKE

-204 LKTKVEQSP
+204 LKAKVEQSP

-226 WFLGEKANDLLH
+226 WFLGEKAQDLPSV
-238 AYKSVISPKAL
+238 YKSVISPRAL

-260 LDCERFKSLKVLE
+260 LDYERFKFLEVLE

-292 ALHSNHKITLLA
+292 TLHSNRKITLLA
-304 PNKTILDNVL
+304 PNKTILDNAISAL
-314 GTIKKSNMDN
+314 ERS
-324 VLGTIEKSNMEC
+324 SMEC

-436 PVKDRLGKGS
+436 PIKDRLGKGS

-504 AIAEISKD
+504 AIAEISRD
-512 LSSKRVMD
+512 LSSRRVMD

-533 VAMHAIFCAFLN
+533 VAMHAIFCTFLN
-545 GFQSVLVVPTTL
+545 GFQSALVVPTTL

-572 FGVKVARLDRYA
+572 FGVRVARLDRYIKT

-589 LLKAVELGLIDV
+589 LLKAVGLGLIDV

-661 QIKSIS
+661 QIKGIS

-687 DELLKEIIYR
+687 DELLKEIIHR

-721 LENLIPKLKIAILHS
+721 LEELIPKLKIAILHS

-828 NSYLGSGESIA
+828 NSYLGSGESVA

-916 RLSLCENVDEVGQ
+916 RLSLCENTDEVGQ

-963 LKLSNFNQNITLTY
+963 IKLSNFNQNITITY

-983 SLKAPSKDDNDIL
+983 NLKAPSKDDNDIL

-1008 LKQR
+1008 LKRR

>member
-29 LAKEVISYFKPNTK
+29 LAKEVISYFKPNIK
-43 AILFPEFRAKKNDDL
+43 AILFPEFRTKKNDDL

-74 FYQALENKQEA
+74 FYQALENKQET

-170 KEFDPTTQMSLKE
+170 KELDPITQMSLKE

-260 LDCERFKSLKVLE
+260 LDGERFKSLKVLE

-292 ALHSNHKITLLA
+292 TLHSNYKITLLA
-304 PNKTILDNVL
+304 PNKTILDNA
-314 GTIKKSNMDN
+314 ISA
-324 VLGTIEKSNMEC
+324 IEKSSMEC

-371 NELNPGEWV
+371 NELNAGEWV

-436 PVKDRLGKGS
+436 PTKDRLGKGS
-446 FLKLKAKVRT
+446 FLKLKAKVRA

-477 KKMDT
+477 KKMDV

-545 GFQSVLVVPTTL
+545 GFQSALVVPTTL

-589 LLKAVELGLIDV
+589 LLRAVELGLIDV

-661 QIKSIS
+661 QIKGIS

-721 LENLIPKLKIAILHS
+721 LEELIPKLKIAILHS

-916 RLSLCENVDEVGQ
+916 RLSLCENIDEVGQ

-963 LKLSNFNQNITLTY
+963 IKLSNFNQNITITY

-996 ETLLKHLRAQIS
+996 ETLLKHLRTQIS
-1008 LKQR
+1008 LKRR

>member
-1 MIQSSLYRALNKG
+1 MIQSSLYKALNKG

-29 LAKEVISYFKPNTK
+29 LAKEVISYFKPNIK
-43 AILFPEFRAKKNDDL
+43 AVLFPEFRAKKNDDL

-143 RGDIVDIYAPNSKAY
+143 RGDIVDIYVPNSKAY

-164 TECESI
+164 MECESI

-193 LFSLDEPSYKD
+193 LFSLDEQSYKD

-260 LDCERFKSLKVLE
+260 LDGERFTFLKVLE
-273 NAQGY
+273 NLQGY
-278 EDLEIHAHALEGFI
+278 EDLEIHAHALESFI
-292 ALHSNHKITLLA
+292 TLHSNRKITLLA
-304 PNKTILDNVL
+304 PNKTILDNA
-314 GTIKKSNMDN
+314 ISA
-324 VLGTIEKSNMEC
+324 IERSSIEC

-365 KSKLAL
+365 KSRLAL
-371 NELNPGEWV
+371 NELNAGEWV

-436 PVKDRLGKGS
+436 PAKDRLGKGS

-545 GFQSVLVVPTTL
+545 GFQSALVVPTTL

-584 SEKNK
+584 GEKNK
-589 LLKAVELGLIDV
+589 LLKAVELGLVNV

-661 QIKSIS
+661 QIKGIS
-667 SLKTPP
+667 SLKIPP

-687 DELLKEIIYR
+687 DGLLKEIIHR

-721 LENLIPKLKIAILHS
+721 LEDLIPKLKIAILHS

-889 VEIQLGVSAFLNP
+889 VEIQLSVSAFLNP

-916 RLSLCENVDEVGQ
+916 RLSLCENTDEVGQ

-963 LKLSNFNQNITLTY
+963 IKLSNFNQNITITY

-1008 LKQR
+1008 LKRH

>member
-74 FYQALENKQEA
+74 FYQALENKQET

-164 TECESI
+164 MECESI

-193 LFSLDEPSYKD
+193 LFSLDERSYKD

-238 AYKSVISPKAL
+238 AYKSVISPRAL

-260 LDCERFKSLKVLE
+260 LDNERFKFLKVLE
-273 NAQGY
+273 NPQGY
-278 EDLEIHAHALEGFI
+278 EDLEIHAHALESFI
-292 ALHSNHKITLLA
+292 ALHSNRKITLLA
-304 PNKTILDNVL
+304 PNKTILDNAISAL
-314 GTIKKSNMDN
+314 
-324 VLGTIEKSNMEC
+324 EKSHIEC

-371 NELNPGEWV
+371 NELNAGEWV

-403 DFLEIAYLGEDKLL
+403 DFLEIAYWGEDKLL

-436 PVKDRLGKGS
+436 PIKDRLGKGS
-446 FLKLKAKVRT
+446 FLKLKAKVKT

-462 GKIIE
+462 SKIIE

-545 GFQSVLVVPTTL
+545 GFQSALVVPTTL

-607 ILGAKFKNL
+607 IFCTKFKNL

-661 QIKSIS
+661 QIKGIS
-667 SLKTPP
+667 SLKIPP

-687 DELLKEIIYR
+687 DELLKEIIHR

-721 LENLIPKLKIAILHS
+721 LEDLIPKLKIAILHS
-736 QINANKSEEIMLEFA
+736 QISAHESEEIMLEFA

-817 QALKRLLALEK
+817 QSLKRLLALEK

-889 VEIQLGVSAFLNP
+889 VEIQLSVSAFLNP

-916 RLSLCENVDEVGQ
+916 RLSLCENTDEVGQ

-963 LKLSNFNQNITLTY
+963 IKLSNFNQNITITY

-996 ETLLKHLRAQIS
+996 ETLLKHLRAQIP
-1008 LKQR
+1008 LKRH

>member
-1 MIQSSLYRALNKG
+1 MIQSSLYGALNKG

-164 TECESI
+164 MECESI

-193 LFSLDEPSYKD
+193 LFSLNEQSYKD

-260 LDCERFKSLKVLE
+260 LDNERFKFLKVLE
-273 NAQGY
+273 NPQGY
-278 EDLEIHAHALEGFI
+278 EDLEIHAHALESFI
-292 ALHSNHKITLLA
+292 ALHSNRKITLLA
-304 PNKTILDNVL
+304 PNKTILDNAISAL
-314 GTIKKSNMDN
+314 
-324 VLGTIEKSNMEC
+324 EKSHIEC

-371 NELNPGEWV
+371 NELNAGEWV

-436 PVKDRLGKGS
+436 PTKDRLGKGS
-446 FLKLKAKVRT
+446 FLKLKAKVKT

-462 GKIIE
+462 SKIIE

-482 HLAELEVF
+482 HLAELEIF

-504 AIAEISKD
+504 VIAEISKD

-545 GFQSVLVVPTTL
+545 GFQSALVVPTTL
-557 LAHQHFETLRARFEN
+557 LVHQHFETLRARFEN

-661 QIKSIS
+661 QIKGIS
-667 SLKTPP
+667 SLKIPP

-687 DELLKEIIYR
+687 DELLKEIIHR

-721 LENLIPKLKIAILHS
+721 LEYLIPKLKIAILHS
-736 QINANKSEEIMLEFA
+736 QISANESEEIMLEFA

-776 IIDNAQN
+776 IIDNVQN

-889 VEIQLGVSAFLNP
+889 VEIQLSVSAFLNP

-916 RLSLCENVDEVGQ
+916 RLSLCENIDEVGQ

-963 LKLSNFNQNITLTY
+963 IKLSNFNQNITITY

-1008 LKQR
+1008 LKRH

>member
-14 FDYQILACKDFKESE
+14 FDYQILACKDFKESK
-29 LAKEVISYFKPNTK
+29 LAKEVISYFKPNIK
-43 AILFPEFRAKKNDDL
+43 AVLFPEFRAKKNDDL

-65 LQLLGGLRE
+65 LQLLGALRE
-74 FYQALENKQEA
+74 FYQALENKQET

-143 RGDIVDIYAPNSKAY
+143 RGDIVDIYIPNSKAY

-170 KEFDPTTQMSLKE
+170 KELDPTTQMSLKE

-260 LDCERFKSLKVLE
+260 LDGERFKSLKVLE

-304 PNKTILDNVL
+304 PNKTILDNAISAL
-314 GTIKKSNMDN
+314 
-324 VLGTIEKSNMEC
+324 EKSNIEC

-430 AQSDSV
+430 VQSDSV
-436 PVKDRLGKGS
+436 PAKDRLGKGS

-512 LSSKRVMD
+512 LSSHRVMD

-545 GFQSVLVVPTTL
+545 GFQSALVVPTTL

-589 LLKAVELGLIDV
+589 LLKAVELGLVDV

-661 QIKSIS
+661 QIKGIS

-721 LENLIPKLKIAILHS
+721 LEELIPKLKIAILHS

-828 NSYLGSGESIA
+828 NSYLGSGESVA

-963 LKLSNFNQNITLTY
+963 IKLSNFNQNITITY
-977 SDEKKE
+977 GDEKKE

-1008 LKQR
+1008 LKRR

>member
-143 RGDIVDIYAPNSKAY
+143 RGDIVDIYAPYSKAY

-193 LFSLDEPSYKD
+193 LFSLNEQSYKD

-249 EEIQELASLNE
+249 EEIQELTSLNE
-260 LDCERFKSLKVLE
+260 LDNERFKFLKVLE
-273 NAQGY
+273 NPQGY
-278 EDLEIHAHALEGFI
+278 EDLEIHAHALESFI
-292 ALHSNHKITLLA
+292 ALHSNCKITLLA
-304 PNKTILDNVL
+304 PNKTILDNAISAL
-314 GTIKKSNMDN
+314 
-324 VLGTIEKSNMEC
+324 EKSHIEC

-371 NELNPGEWV
+371 NELNAGEWV

-403 DFLEIAYLGEDKLL
+403 DFLEIAYWGEDKLL

-436 PVKDRLGKGS
+436 PIKDRLGKGS
-446 FLKLKAKVRT
+446 FLKLKAKVKT

-462 GKIIE
+462 SKIIE

-545 GFQSVLVVPTTL
+545 GFQSALVVPTTL

-607 ILGAKFKNL
+607 ILGTKFKNL

-661 QIKSIS
+661 QIKGIS
-667 SLKTPP
+667 SLKIPP

-687 DELLKEIIYR
+687 DELLKEIIHR

-721 LENLIPKLKIAILHS
+721 LEDLIPKLKIAILHS
-736 QINANKSEEIMLEFA
+736 QISAHESEEIMLEFA

-817 QALKRLLALEK
+817 QSLKRLLALEK

-889 VEIQLGVSAFLNP
+889 VEIQLSVSAFLNP

-916 RLSLCENVDEVGQ
+916 RLSLCENTDEVGQ

-963 LKLSNFNQNITLTY
+963 IKLSNFNQNITITY

-996 ETLLKHLRAQIS
+996 ETLLKHLRAQIP
-1008 LKQR
+1008 LKRH

>member
-14 FDYQILACKDFKESE
+14 FDYQILACKDFKESK
-29 LAKEVISYFKPNTK
+29 LAKEVISYFKPNIK
-43 AILFPEFRAKKNDDL
+43 AVLFPEFRAKKNDDL

-74 FYQALENKQEA
+74 FYQALENKQET

-170 KEFDPTTQMSLKE
+170 KELDPTTQMSLKE

-193 LFSLDEPSYKD
+193 LFSLDESSYKD

-226 WFLGEKANDLLH
+226 WFLGEKAQDLLSV
-238 AYKSVISPKAL
+238 YKSVISPRAL
-249 EEIQELASLNE
+249 EEIQDLAGLNE
-260 LDCERFKSLKVLE
+260 LDYERFKFLKVLE

-304 PNKTILDNVL
+304 PNKTILDNAISTL
-314 GTIKKSNMDN
+314 
-324 VLGTIEKSNMEC
+324 ERSNMEC

-348 DGIFI
+348 DRIFI

-371 NELNPGEWV
+371 NELNAGEWV

-436 PVKDRLGKGS
+436 PAKDRLGKGS
-446 FLKLKAKVRT
+446 FLKLKAKVRA

-545 GFQSVLVVPTTL
+545 GFQSALVVPTTL

-589 LLKAVELGLIDV
+589 LLKAVELGQVDV
-601 LVGTHA
+601 LIGTHA
-607 ILGAKFKNL
+607 ILGTKFKNL

-661 QIKSIS
+661 QIKGIS

-687 DELLKEIIYR
+687 DELLKEIIHR

-721 LENLIPKLKIAILHS
+721 LEGLIPKLKIAILHS
-736 QINANKSEEIMLEFA
+736 QINANESEEIMLEFA

-847 GGNLLGQDQSGH
+847 AGICS
-859 IKNIGYALYT
+859 
-869 RMLEDA
+869 
-875 IYELSGGKKRLEKS
+875 
-889 VEIQLGVSAFLNP
+889 
-902 ELIASDSL
+902 
-910 RLDLYR
+910 
-916 RLSLCENVDEVGQ
+916 
-929 IHEEIEDRFGKIDDL
+929 GKIR
-944 SAQFLQIITLK
+944 A
-955 ILANQLGI
+955 GI
-963 LKLSNFNQNITLTY
+963 LKTLVMR
-977 SDEKKE
+977 SIRAC
-983 SLKAPSKDDNDIL
+983 LKTRFMN
-996 ETLLKHLRAQIS
+996 
-1008 LKQR
+1008 

>member
-14 FDYQILACKDFKESE
+14 FDYQILACKDFKESK

-74 FYQALENKQEA
+74 FYQALENKQET

-170 KEFDPTTQMSLKE
+170 KEFDPITQMSLKE

-226 WFLGEKANDLLH
+226 WFLGEKAQDLLSV
-238 AYKSVISPKAL
+238 YKSVISPKAL

-260 LDCERFKSLKVLE
+260 LDGERFKLLKVLE

-304 PNKTILDNVL
+304 PNKTILDN
-314 GTIKKSNMDN
+314 I
-324 VLGTIEKSNMEC
+324 LGTIEKSSMEC

-371 NELNPGEWV
+371 NELNAGEWV

-403 DFLEIAYLGEDKLL
+403 DFLEIAYWGEDKLL

-436 PVKDRLGKGS
+436 PIKDRLGKGS

-477 KKMDT
+477 KKMDV

-545 GFQSVLVVPTTL
+545 GFQSALVVPTTL

-589 LLKAVELGLIDV
+589 LLKAVELGLVDV

-607 ILGAKFKNL
+607 ILGTKFKNL

-661 QIKSIS
+661 QIKGIS

-721 LENLIPKLKIAILHS
+721 LEDLIPKLKIAILHS

-889 VEIQLGVSAFLNP
+889 VEIQLSVSAFLNP

-916 RLSLCENVDEVGQ
+916 RLSLCENTDEVGQ

-963 LKLSNFNQNITLTY
+963 IKLSNFNQNITLTY

-1008 LKQR
+1008 LKRH

>member
-1 MIQSSLYRALNKG
+1 MIQSSLYRALKKG

-29 LAKEVISYFKPNTK
+29 LAKEVISYFKPNIK

-74 FYQALENKQEA
+74 FYQALENKQEV

-164 TECESI
+164 AECESI

-193 LFSLDEPSYKD
+193 LFSLNEPSYKD

-226 WFLGEKANDLLH
+226 WFLGEKAHDLLH

-260 LDCERFKSLKVLE
+260 LDYERFKFLKVLE
-273 NAQGY
+273 SAQGY
-278 EDLEIHAHALEGFI
+278 EDLEIHVHALEGFI
-292 ALHSNHKITLLA
+292 ALHSHHKIMLLA
-304 PNKTILDNVL
+304 PNKTILDNAISAL
-314 GTIKKSNMDN
+314 
-324 VLGTIEKSNMEC
+324 EKSHIEC

-436 PVKDRLGKGS
+436 PTKDRLGKGS
-446 FLKLKAKVRT
+446 FLKLKAKVKT

-462 GKIIE
+462 SKIIE

-545 GFQSVLVVPTTL
+545 GFQSALVVPTTL

-589 LLKAVELGLIDV
+589 LLKAVGLGLIDV

-661 QIKSIS
+661 QIKGIS

-687 DELLKEIIYR
+687 DELLKEIIHR

-721 LENLIPKLKIAILHS
+721 LEELIPKLKIAILHS
-736 QINANKSEEIMLEFA
+736 QINANESEEIMLEFA

-828 NSYLGSGESIA
+828 NSYLGSGESVA

-916 RLSLCENVDEVGQ
+916 RLSLCENTDEVGQ
-929 IHEEIEDRFGKIDDL
+929 IHEEIEDRFGKTDDL

-963 LKLSNFNQNITLTY
+963 IKLSNFNQNITITY

-1008 LKQR
+1008 LKRH

>member
-43 AILFPEFRAKKNDDL
+43 AVLFPEFRAKKNDDL

-164 TECESI
+164 AECESI
-170 KEFDPTTQMSLKE
+170 KELDPTTQMSLKE

-213 LNSFSKD
+213 FNSFSKD

-260 LDCERFKSLKVLE
+260 LDYERFKFLKVLE

-314 GTIKKSNMDN
+314 GTI
-324 VLGTIEKSNMEC
+324 EKSSMEC

-436 PVKDRLGKGS
+436 PAKDRLGKGS

-512 LSSKRVMD
+512 LSSHKVMD

-533 VAMHAIFCAFLN
+533 VAMHAIFCTFLN
-545 GFQSVLVVPTTL
+545 GFQSALVVPTTL

-589 LLKAVELGLIDV
+589 LLKAVGLGLIDV

-661 QIKSIS
+661 QIKGIS
-667 SLKTPP
+667 SLKIPP

-687 DELLKEIIYR
+687 DELLKEIIHR

-736 QINANKSEEIMLEFA
+736 QINAHESEEIMLEFA

-828 NSYLGSGESIA
+828 NSYLGSGESVA

-963 LKLSNFNQNITLTY
+963 IKLSNFNQNITITY

-1008 LKQR
+1008 LKRH

>member
-29 LAKEVISYFKPNTK
+29 LAKEVISYFKPNIK
-43 AILFPEFRAKKNDDL
+43 AVLFPEFRAKKNDDL

-74 FYQALENKQEA
+74 FYQALGNKQEA

-170 KEFDPTTQMSLKE
+170 KELDPTTQMSLKE

-193 LFSLDEPSYKD
+193 LFSLDEPSYKN

-226 WFLGEKANDLLH
+226 WFLGEKAQDLLSV
-238 AYKSVISPKAL
+238 YKSIISPRAL

-260 LDCERFKSLKVLE
+260 LDDERFKSLKVLE

-304 PNKTILDNVL
+304 PNKTILDNVISAL
-314 GTIKKSNMDN
+314 ERSN
-324 VLGTIEKSNMEC
+324 IEC

-371 NELNPGEWV
+371 NELNAGEWV

-436 PVKDRLGKGS
+436 PAKDRLGKGS

-477 KKMDT
+477 KKMDV

-504 AIAEISKD
+504 AIAEISRD

-545 GFQSVLVVPTTL
+545 GFQSALVVPTTL

-589 LLKAVELGLIDV
+589 LLKAVELGLVDV

-607 ILGAKFKNL
+607 VLGAKFKNL

-661 QIKSIS
+661 QIKGIS

-721 LENLIPKLKIAILHS
+721 LEDLIPKLKIAILHS

-828 NSYLGSGESIA
+828 NSYLGSGESVA

-916 RLSLCENVDEVGQ
+916 RLSLCEDVDEVGQ

-963 LKLSNFNQNITLTY
+963 IKLSNFNQNITITY

-1008 LKQR
+1008 LKRR

>member
-14 FDYQILACKDFKESE
+14 FDYQILTCKDFKESE

-74 FYQALENKQEA
+74 FYQALENKQET

-170 KEFDPTTQMSLKE
+170 KELDPTTQMSLKE

-193 LFSLDEPSYKD
+193 LFSLDESSYKD

-238 AYKSVISPKAL
+238 AYKSVISPRAL

-260 LDCERFKSLKVLE
+260 LNYERFKFLKVLE

-292 ALHSNHKITLLA
+292 ALHSHHKITLLA
-304 PNKTILDNVL
+304 PNKTILDNAISAL
-314 GTIKKSNMDN
+314 
-324 VLGTIEKSNMEC
+324 EKSNIEC

-462 GKIIE
+462 SKIIE

-545 GFQSVLVVPTTL
+545 GFQSALVVPTTL

-572 FGVKVARLDRYA
+572 FGVKVARLDRYVKT

-589 LLKAVELGLIDV
+589 LLKAVELGQVDALI
-601 LVGTHA
+601 GTHA

-661 QIKSIS
+661 QIKGIS

-721 LENLIPKLKIAILHS
+721 LEYLIPKLKIAILHS
-736 QINANKSEEIMLEFA
+736 QINANESEEIMLEFA

-963 LKLSNFNQNITLTY
+963 LKLSNFNQNITITY
-977 SDEKKE
+977 GDEKKE

-1008 LKQR
+1008 LKRR

>member
-29 LAKEVISYFKPNTK
+29 LAKEVISYFKPNIK
-43 AILFPEFRAKKNDDL
+43 AVLFPEFRAKKNDDL

-74 FYQALENKQEA
+74 FYQALENKQEV

-129 EILDLVEVEGEASF
+129 EIVDLVEVEGEASF

-183 DLLEIEIPPT
+183 DWLEIEIPPT

-213 LNSFSKD
+213 FNSFSKD

-238 AYKSVISPKAL
+238 AYKSIISPKAL

-260 LDCERFKSLKVLE
+260 LDCERFKFLKVLE
-273 NAQGY
+273 NLQGY
-278 EDLEIHAHALEGFI
+278 EDLEIHAHALESFI
-292 ALHSNHKITLLA
+292 ALHSNRKITLLA
-304 PNKTILDNVL
+304 PNKTILDNAVSVL
-314 GTIKKSNMDN
+314 ERNNI
-324 VLGTIEKSNMEC
+324 EC

-403 DFLEIAYLGEDKLL
+403 DFLEIAYWGEDKLL

-477 KKMDT
+477 KKMET

-545 GFQSVLVVPTTL
+545 GFQSTLVVPTTL

-607 ILGAKFKNL
+607 ILGTKFKNL

-661 QIKSIS
+661 QIKGIS

-721 LENLIPKLKIAILHS
+721 LEDLIPKLKIAILHS
-736 QINANKSEEIMLEFA
+736 QISANESEEIMLEFA
-751 KGNYQVLLCT
+751 KGSYQVLLCT

-916 RLSLCENVDEVGQ
+916 RLSLCENTDEVGQ

-963 LKLSNFNQNITLTY
+963 IKLSNFNQNITITY

-1008 LKQR
+1008 LKRR

>member
-164 TECESI
+164 MECESI

-193 LFSLDEPSYKD
+193 LFSLNEQSYKD
-204 LKTKVEQSP
+204 LQTKVEQSP

-260 LDCERFKSLKVLE
+260 LDGERFKFLKVLE
-273 NAQGY
+273 NPQGY
-278 EDLEIHAHALEGFI
+278 EDLEIHAHALESFI
-292 ALHSNHKITLLA
+292 ALHSNRKITLLA
-304 PNKTILDNVL
+304 PNKTILDNAISAL
-314 GTIKKSNMDN
+314 
-324 VLGTIEKSNMEC
+324 EKSHIEC

-371 NELNPGEWV
+371 NELNAGEWV

-403 DFLEIAYLGEDKLL
+403 DFLEIAYWGEDKLL

-436 PVKDRLGKGS
+436 PTKDRLGKGS
-446 FLKLKAKVRT
+446 FLKLKAKVKT

-490 KSHAGFEYTSDQEK
+490 KSYAGFEYTSDQEK

-545 GFQSVLVVPTTL
+545 GFQSALVVPTTL

-589 LLKAVELGLIDV
+589 LLKAVGLGLIDV

-607 ILGAKFKNL
+607 ILGTKFKNL

-661 QIKSIS
+661 QIKGIS
-667 SLKTPP
+667 SLKIPP

-687 DELLKEIIYR
+687 DELLKEIIHR

-721 LENLIPKLKIAILHS
+721 LEDLIPKLKIAILHS
-736 QINANKSEEIMLEFA
+736 QISAHESEEIMLEFA

-889 VEIQLGVSAFLNP
+889 VEIQLSVSAFLNP

-916 RLSLCENVDEVGQ
+916 RLSLCENTDEVGQ

-963 LKLSNFNQNITLTY
+963 IKLSNFNQNITIAY
-977 SDEKKE
+977 SDGKKE

-996 ETLLKHLRAQIS
+996 ETLLKHLRTQIS
-1008 LKQR
+1008 LKRH

>member
-14 FDYQILACKDFKESE
+14 FDYQILACKDFKESK
-29 LAKEVISYFKPNTK
+29 LAKEVINYFKPNIK
-43 AILFPEFRAKKNDDL
+43 AVLFPEFRAKKNDDL

-65 LQLLGGLRE
+65 LQLLGALRE
-74 FYQALENKQEA
+74 FYQALENKQET

-170 KEFDPTTQMSLKE
+170 KELDPTTQMSLKE

-260 LDCERFKSLKVLE
+260 LDCERFKLLKVLE
-273 NAQGY
+273 TPQGY

-314 GTIKKSNMDN
+314 GTI
-324 VLGTIEKSNMEC
+324 EKSSMEC

-403 DFLEIAYLGEDKLL
+403 DFLEIAYWGEDKLL

-436 PVKDRLGKGS
+436 PTKDRLGKGS
-446 FLKLKAKVRT
+446 FLKLKAKVKT

-545 GFQSVLVVPTTL
+545 GFQSALVVPTTL

-589 LLKAVELGLIDV
+589 LLKAVELGLVDV

-661 QIKSIS
+661 QIKGIS

-721 LENLIPKLKIAILHS
+721 LEELIPKLKIAILHS

-963 LKLSNFNQNITLTY
+963 IKLSNFNQNITITY

-1008 LKQR
+1008 LKRR